1 MTTAE
6 GTSSNAG
13 KVSELEHAVN
23 GAPVLSSSTAGFDT
37 AAAAPAAGPALAT
50 VAAATAAQVAGRPS
64 VIARSRMTGGPGC
77 GCSQVR

>member
-13 KVSELEHAVN
+13 AVSALEHAVN
-23 GAPVLSSSTAGFDT
+23 GVPVLRTSTAGFDS
-37 AAAAPAAGPALAT
+37 AAALPRPTDAVVAT
-50 VAAATAAQVAGRPS
+50 AATAAQVAGRPS
-64 VIARSRMTGGPGC
+64 VIARSRRTGGPGC